1 MVTDVATQLMGAD
14 ASTAQETYE
23 AVVRG
28 LVNSFELD
36 IAFLR
41 HVDFDTRSSVLI
53 AEWPPRTDVRHP
65 DPLHI
70 VPFEN
75 AEPVFAST
83 ELQHDVRVIRAGD
96 GVDGYRVLVESAS
109 GFVADTLASVPMVD
123 NGVTVGVLGF
133 GTVSAREWT
142 YDELNAL
149 RAIAALMTQVH
160 ARVDAENRVRYAAT
174 HDELTGLFNRRALLT
189 YLHERLDDH
198 STGPI
203 AVLALHLDQLKAL
216 NDFLG
221 HLAGDE
227 YIVAVADILR
237 SEIGSDAVIARLGGD
252 EFVIVLRSPANA
264 HIATVA
270 AKSVL
275 DAVKALNAPG
285 VDGNRRANIGISV
298 AHPGRITAEAA
309 LKGADQAAL
318 IAQADGGRNIAQ
330 FNEEVQRESELRSDV
345 EVHLR
350 NAIEDNALLL
360 HFQPEIDL
368 ISGRVTA
375 VEALV
380 RWLHPIRGLLPPNA
394 FIPVA
399 EATNLAPQLGR
410 WVLENACRTLADW
423 RNTLPGLDISM
434 RVNVSPAQL
443 VSTDFVRT
451 VAAVL
456 RQYGIA
462 PASLC
467 LEITEVAVVKD
478 LERTR
483 RTLHGLRRHGV
494 HVAIDDF
501 GTGYSSLS
509 HLKELPV
516 DALKIDRAFVSSLGT
531 ADRDDVAIVAS
542 VVGLA
547 ASFDLDVIA
556 EGVETREAAD
566 VLVRLGCRRAQG
578 YLISRPVPAADA
590 LELLRGVTID
600 I

>member
-1 MVTDVATQLMGAD
+1 VVTDVATQLMGAD
-14 ASTAQETYE
+14 ASTAPKTYE
-23 AVVRG
+23 AVLRG

-53 AEWPPRTDVRHP
+53 AEWPPRTDVTDP
-65 DPLHI
+65 DPLRI
-70 VPFEN
+70 VHFAG

-83 ELQHDVRVIRAGD
+83 EQQHDIRVIRAGD
-96 GVDGYRVLVESAS
+96 GVDGYRELVESAS
-109 GFVADTLASVPMVD
+109 GFVADTMAAVPMVD
-123 NGVTVGVLGF
+123 SGLTVGVLGF
-133 GTVSAREWT
+133 GTLSAREWT

-149 RAIAALMTQVH
+149 KAIAALMTQVH
-160 ARVDAENRVRYAAT
+160 ARVEAENRVRYAAT
-174 HDELTGLFNRRALLT
+174 HDELTGLFNRRALLS

-203 AVLALHLDQLKAL
+203 AILALHLDQLKAL

-227 YIVAVADILR
+227 YIVTVADILR
-237 SEIGSDAVIARLGGD
+237 TEVGSDAVIARLGGD
-252 EFVIVLRSPANA
+252 EFVIVLRGPANA
-264 HIATVA
+264 HIASVA

-275 DAVKALNAPG
+275 DAIGAVNTPG

-298 AHPGRITAEAA
+298 AHPGRISAEAA

-318 IAQADGGRNIAQ
+318 IAQADEGRNVAQ
-330 FNEEVQRESELRSDV
+330 FTEAVQRESELRSDV

-350 NAIEDNALLL
+350 SAIEDDALVL
-360 HFQPEIDL
+360 HFQPEVDL
-368 ISGRVTA
+368 SSGKITA
-375 VEALV
+375 FEALV
-380 RWLHPIRGLLPPNA
+380 RWQHPIRGLLPPTA

-410 WVLENACRTLADW
+410 WVLESACRTLAEW
-423 RNTLPGLDISM
+423 QNQVPGLDISM

-443 VSTDFVRT
+443 VSTAFVRT
-451 VAAVL
+451 VVAVL
-456 RQYGIA
+456 QQYHIDA
-462 PASLC
+462 ASLC
-467 LEITEVAVVKD
+467 LEITEVAVVQD

-483 RTLHGLRRHGV
+483 RTLRGLRRQGV

-516 DALKIDRAFVSSLGT
+516 DAIKIDRAFVTNLGT
-531 ADRDDVAIVAS
+531 ADRDDLAIIAS

-556 EGVETREAAD
+556 EGVETREAVD
-566 VLVRLGCRRAQG
+566 VLVKLGCRRAQG

-600 I
+600 L